1 MEIHSLFK
9 CKTDPC
15 FQIKKKK
22 KKKIIAKMHNAEQ
35 VYPIFSSRCFM
46 VSGLIFTINQFEL
59 IFVHAVS

>member
-22 KKKIIAKMHNAEQ
+22 KIIAHMHNDEQ
-35 VYPIFSSRCFM
+35 FYPIFSSRCFM